1 MYKLSVTKAPY
12 HELNTYYTYVYMY
25 VCMNVFCPCF
35 QIYACVLLNLKGMS
49 IAFAIAESLLDTGSM
64 TLLVTHYPQITHLAN
79 LYPAVK
85 NMHLKTSIDL
95 SLSESGDEMPPRNH
109 TAAATRAGW
118 QYKYILTAGLCV
130 VYVCMYVYYDTPQD
144 ISYM

>member
-1 MYKLSVTKAPY
+1 
-12 HELNTYYTYVYMY
+12 
-25 VCMNVFCPCF
+25 
-35 QIYACVLLNLKGMS
+35 MS

-95 SLSESGDEMPPRNH
+95 SIRDGSD
-109 TAAATRAGW
+109 AAATGTTGRQGRV
-118 QYKYILTAGLCV
+118 G
-130 VYVCMYVYYDTPQD
+130 
-144 ISYM
+144 

>member
-1 MYKLSVTKAPY
+1 
-12 HELNTYYTYVYMY
+12 
-25 VCMNVFCPCF
+25 MNVFCPCF
-35 QIYACVLLNLKGMS
+35 QIYACMLLNLKGMS

-118 QYKYILTAGLCV
+118 QYKCILTAGLCV
-130 VYVCMYVYYDTPQD
+130 VCMYVCMHVCMYTMILHRIFLVYNQCTYSSLNRYVNLCY
-144 ISYM
+144 